1 MEMAACNVC
10 GKIFGASGRAV
21 CPACRKLLDIVYDKA
36 RTYLRDNP
44 DEELRAQSLAE
55 AIGEDVRLIEV
66 LVAEGRFDNKD
77 GYDDE
82 VSEEDRRKKKLLE
95 DLQKNLS
102 SPTPKKDPG
111 IVTYG
116 RDRHGRD

>member
-10 GKIFGASGRAV
+10 GKIFGASGRSV

-44 DEELRAQSLAE
+44 DEELRVQSLAE

-102 SPTPKKDPG
+102 SPVPKKDLG
-111 IVTYG
+111 IATYG